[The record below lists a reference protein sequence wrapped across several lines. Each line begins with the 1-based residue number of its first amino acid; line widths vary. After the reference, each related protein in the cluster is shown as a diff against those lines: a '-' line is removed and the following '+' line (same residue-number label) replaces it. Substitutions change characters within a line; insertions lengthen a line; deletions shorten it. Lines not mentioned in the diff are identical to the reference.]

1 MRRMIPIAIL
11 LAALPI
17 PGQVPGRTSGTA
29 PLEVTLAY
37 SAMRFNTIPAGC
49 GCSWMPGGKAEFRV
63 AFSRHIGL
71 VGEIAGQHAGA
82 INSAHQDLS
91 LVSYL
96 FGPRL
101 SWPVHRF
108 TPFVQGLIGG
118 VHGFDATFPNP
129 NNSTTVSNNSTNGSD
144 AFALAAGGGLN
155 ISLSRYLAL
164 RPLQADYFLTTLPN
178 DAANRQNSLRLG
190 AGIVFKLS
198 PPR

>member
-17 PGQVPGRTSGTA
+17 PGQVPSRTSGTA

-37 SAMRFNTIPAGC
+37 SAMRFNTIPGGC
-49 GCSWMPGGKAEFRV
+49 GCSWMPGAKAELRA

-108 TPFVQGLIGG
+108 TPFVQGLMGG

-129 NNSTTVSNNSTNGSD
+129 NNSTNGSD

-178 DAANRQNSLRLG
+178 NAANRQNSFRLG

>member
-1 MRRMIPIAIL
+1 MIPIAIL

-17 PGQVPGRTSGTA
+17 PGQVPSRTSGTA

-37 SAMRFNTIPAGC
+37 SAMRFNTIPGGC
-49 GCSWMPGGKAEFRV
+49 GCSWMPGAKAEFRA

-82 INSAHQDLS
+82 IDSAHQDLS

-101 SWPVHRF
+101 SWPAHRF
-108 TPFVQGLIGG
+108 TPFVQGLMGG
-118 VHGFDATFPNP
+118 VHGFDATF
-129 NNSTTVSNNSTNGSD
+129 
-144 AFALAAGGGLN
+144 LAAGGGLN

-178 DAANRQNSLRLG
+178 NAANRQNSFRLG

>member
-49 GCSWMPGGKAEFRV
+49 GCSWMPGAKAEFRA

-82 INSAHQDLS
+82 RR
-91 LVSYL
+91 
-96 FGPRL
+96 GR
-101 SWPVHRF
+101 
-108 TPFVQGLIGG
+108 GG
-118 VHGFDATFPNP
+118 
-129 NNSTTVSNNSTNGSD
+129 
-144 AFALAAGGGLN
+144 ALPAGGQA
-155 ISLSRYLAL
+155 AL
-164 RPLQADYFLTTLPN
+164 PRRPGP
-178 DAANRQNSLRLG
+178 
-190 AGIVFKLS
+190 AG
-198 PPR
+198 

>member
-118 VHGFDATFPNP
+118 VVREGGQEVICLEWAQGHVAREAYIQ
-129 NNSTTVSNNSTNGSD
+129 TTP
-144 AFALAAGGGLN
+144 GGQGK
-155 ISLSRYLAL
+155 
-164 RPLQADYFLTTLPN
+164 
-178 DAANRQNSLRLG
+178 G
-190 AGIVFKLS
+190 V
-198 PPR
+198 